1 MAAARPDEATI
12 RERAYL
18 LWEQEGRPEG
28 RETEFWMRAE
38 AAVTESA
45 QLQTLTQTPPKR
57 AKAKEAKVSI
67 GKAKTAPAKSKK
79 K

>member
-1 MAAARPDEATI
+1 MAAARPDEAMI

-18 LWEQEGRPEG
+18 LWEREGKPEG

-38 AAVTESA
+38 AAVTDSS
-45 QLQTLTQTPPKR
+45 QLQTLTEAPPGR
-57 AKAKEAKVSI
+57 PRAKEAKTSTSKVKI
-67 GKAKTAPAKSKK
+67 APAKSKK

>member
-1 MAAARPDEATI
+1 MAAIRPDEATI

-18 LWEQEGRPEG
+18 LWEQEGKPEG

-38 AAVTESA
+38 AAVTDSS
-45 QLQTLTQTPPKR
+45 QLQTLTEMPPR
-57 AKAKEAKVSI
+57 TARAKEAKTATGNVKI
-67 GKAKTAPAKSKK
+67 APAKSKK